1 MWYHVYELNHAA
13 IQPIRWA
20 ANLGQH
26 ILQHPLNPAAYT
38 GFGKQLSAAFDVFE
52 TLTRRYGKPEFGIDA
67 VEIKGKSIPIVE
79 EVPWRS
85 TWMHLKH
92 FKKDPEIF
100 SAAMGSEKATYQP
113 PLLIVAPLSGHYATL
128 LRGTVEAMLPD
139 HDVYITDW
147 VDARLIPVLDGRF
160 DLNDYIDTLIR
171 VIREV
176 LPQTHIMAVCQPGPA
191 ALSAAALMNEAK
203 DPAAPLSL
211 TIMGSPIDT
220 RESPTEANLLAEE
233 RPLRWF
239 RDNMISTVPAPYPG
253 AMRQVYPGFVQLTS
267 FVNLNRERHVDAH
280 WTYFENLIKGDGDST
295 QKHRDFYDE
304 YLAVMDLTAEF
315 YIQTIDEV
323 FQRHLLPKGAFIHH
337 GQIVRPDLITET
349 ALMTVEGEND
359 DISGIG
365 QTQAAHRLCSGL
377 PSSMKI
383 DHVQA
388 GVGHYGVFNGRRFVG
403 EIVPKVTDFIRDHDA
418 RRNTNVIPF
427 KKSG

>member
-20 ANLGQH
+20 ANISQH
-26 ILQHPLNPAAYT
+26 LLHHPLNPAAYL
-38 GFGKQLSAAFDVFE
+38 GVGKQLSAAFDVFDA
-52 TLTRRYGKPEFGIDA
+52 LTKRYGKPEFGIPETE
-67 VEIKGKSIPIVE
+67 VNGTPVPIIE
-79 EVPWRS
+79 ETVWRS
-85 TWMHLKH
+85 EWLHLKH

-100 SAAMGSEKATYQP
+100 AAAKGAKADTYQP
-113 PLLIVAPLSGHYATL
+113 SLLIVAPLSGHYATL
-128 LRGTVEAMLPD
+128 LRGTVEAMLPE

-147 VDARLIPVLDGRF
+147 VDARLVPVFDGRF
-160 DLNDYIDTLIR
+160 DLNDFIDSLLT
-171 VIREV
+171 VMREV

-191 ALSAAALMNEAK
+191 ALSATALLNEAN

-220 RESPTEANLLAEE
+220 RESPTEPNLLAEE

-253 AMRQVYPGFVQLTS
+253 AMRQVYPGFIQLTS
-267 FVNLNRERHVDAH
+267 FVNMNRERHVDAH
-280 WTYFENLIKGDGDST
+280 WTYFENLIKGDGDNA

-323 FQRHLLPKGAFIHH
+323 FQRHLLPKGAFLHR

-349 ALMTVEGEND
+349 GLMTVEGEKD

-365 QTQAAHRLCSGL
+365 QTQAAHKLCSQL
-377 PSSMKI
+377 PSSMKQ
-383 DHVQA
+383 DYVQPE
-388 GVGHYGVFNGRRFVG
+388 VGHYGVFNGRRFVRD
-403 EIVPKVTDFIRDHDA
+403 IVPRVTEFIREHDA
-418 RRNTNVIPF
+418 RRAKNVIPF